1 MATATLATKNQS
13 TGNKTLRR
21 FTKHRAAMVSA
32 VILTLLVLVSVFAP
46 IVAPYPPDKIDPSNL
61 YAASSSQHW
70 MGTDGLGR
78 DVFSRVL
85 YAGRVS
91 LLVGVV
97 VALVSAII
105 GVIMGLLAGY
115 FSGTPWLL
123 SVGMGSRLWTER
135 KNAEGSGFIWRT
147 GLRWLVWAGIV
158 AFLLQITAQF
168 SSTFSGLGAILTWA
182 VGGGLALV
190 TAYFAFYKAIV
201 VDVDNAISRLIDVM
215 LALPDIPFLLILA
228 GLLANPDVAL
238 GNVLNSVFGEAR
250 SIVLIIF
257 VLTLFGWLG
266 TARVIR
272 GLVLSLRQQEF
283 TDAARA
289 VGVSDWRIMLRHLLP
304 NALAPILVQV
314 TLSVGGVIVSEAA
327 LSFLGFGI
335 QEPTPSWGN
344 MLSSA
349 QEAIFQNPFTV
360 FWPGLFILLTS
371 LSINFLGDGLRDALD
386 PRSRL

>member
-1 MATATLATKNQS
+1 MATATLAAKNES
-13 TGNKTLRR
+13 FGNKTLRR

-32 VILTLLVLVSVFAP
+32 GVLTLLVLVAIFAP
-46 IVAPYPPDKIDPSNL
+46 IVAPYPPDKIDSSNL

-85 YAGRVS
+85 HAGRVS
-91 LLVGVV
+91 LLVGVM
-97 VALVSAII
+97 VAVLSAII
-105 GVIMGLLAGY
+105 GVVMGLLAGY
-115 FSGTPWLL
+115 YSGIPWLL
-123 SVGMGSRLWTER
+123 SVGTGSHLWAER
-135 KNAEGSGFIWRT
+135 KNAEGSSFVWRT
-147 GLRWLVWAGIV
+147 GLRWLVWAAVV

-168 SSTFSGLGAILTWA
+168 ASTFSGTGAILTWM
-182 VGGGLALV
+182 VGGGLALT

-201 VDVDNAISRLIDVM
+201 VDIDNAISRLIDVM
-215 LALPDIPFLLILA
+215 LSLPQIPFLLILA

-238 GNVLNSVFGEAR
+238 GNALAGVFGQSR

-289 VGVSDWRIMLRHLLP
+289 IGISDWRIMLRHLLP
-304 NALAPILVQV
+304 NAIAPIIVQV
-314 TLSVGGVIVSEAA
+314 TLDVGNNIVAEAS

-335 QEPTPSWGN
+335 QEPTASWGN